1 MTTLKTMK
9 DGRVALIFETEQ
21 VTVAAQIFS
30 AVVGGNIPTF
40 PKVERT
46 LADIREAV
54 AKPLEMRLN
63 HTSKA
68 VSKLDYL
75 DAEKLGDEI
84 CSIIF
89 EEMHHTYGR
98 AIPAKFR
105 AFYRDLQI
113 ETGEL
118 VAQGYKAFIGNRKV
132 DVSKYPNRKIDYVL
146 KVMPAEFVHQFA
158 KEYKFEEAS
167 A

>member
-9 DGRVALIFETEQ
+9 DGRVALIFELEHVAT
-21 VTVAAQIFS
+21 AAQIFS
-30 AVVGGNIPTF
+30 AVVGGNLPTF

-46 LADIREAV
+46 LADVRKAV
-54 AKPLEMRLN
+54 SKPLEMRLN
-63 HTSKA
+63 HTPKM

-75 DAEKLGDEI
+75 DTEKLGDEI

-89 EEMHHTYGR
+89 EEMHRTYGR

-118 VAQGYKAFIGNRKV
+118 VAQGYKAFIGKRKV

>member
-9 DGRVALIFETEQ
+9 DGRVALIFEVEHAAT
-21 VTVAAQIFS
+21 AAQIIS
-30 AVVGGNIPTF
+30 AVVGGNLPMIP
-40 PKVERT
+40 KAKRT
-46 LADIREAV
+46 LADVRKAV

-63 HTSKA
+63 PTPNAISKIN
-68 VSKLDYL
+68 YL
-75 DAEKLGDEI
+75 DAEKLADEI
-84 CSIIF
+84 CSLIF
-89 EEMHHTYGR
+89 EEMNRTYGK
-98 AIPAKFR
+98 AVPAKFR

-118 VAQGYKAFIGNRKV
+118 ISQGYKTFIGNRKV

-158 KEYKFEEAS
+158 KEYKFEEES
-167 A
+167 Q